1 MQVLMSRWQSASVV
15 FCLLNAPHTQLW
27 IALRCREIM
36 RNSPTALRLLKSAM
50 NAVEDGQSGLQQ
62 LGGDATMLFYN
73 SEEGNE
79 VQFLPVMSFPG
90 IQMLI
95 MAINHQDIHSD
106 ADWWQIGVHTDICVT
121 TAYLFVVSCSAMGLV
136 RKTSEHS
143 VLCLCVPV
151 NLLCVY

>member
-1 MQVLMSRWQSASVV
+1 
-15 FCLLNAPHTQLW
+15 
-27 IALRCREIM
+27 M

-79 VQFLPVMSFPG
+79 VQFLPVKSTPG

-95 MAINHQDIHSD
+95 IALNHRDIHFDAVQSD
-106 ADWWQIGVHTDICVT
+106 NEVCTPTSVLHN
-121 TAYLFVVSCSAMGLV
+121 VSLCSVLLHSGSPMGSMTK
-136 RKTSEHS
+136 RKASEHS
-143 VLCLCVPV
+143 VFCLSVHV
-151 NLLCVY
+151 NLWCIH

>member
-1 MQVLMSRWQSASVV
+1 MSNSKSR
-15 FCLLNAPHTQLW
+15 LW

-79 VQFLPVMSFPG
+79 VQFLPDMSLPG
-90 IQMLI
+90 SFYCLHNYN
-95 MAINHQDIHSD
+95 NHQNGHCD
-106 ADWWQIGVHTDICVT
+106 ADWWQVACTLT
-121 TAYLFVVSCSAMGLV
+121 T
-136 RKTSEHS
+136 
-143 VLCLCVPV
+143 VLPRHIS
-151 NLLCVY
+151 LLRLAARWQPNGTCGNDF

>member
-1 MQVLMSRWQSASVV
+1 MQVMVTRRQSASSE
-15 FCLLNAPHTQLW
+15 FYLLQQCNILSAECAMLESRLW
-27 IALRCREIM
+27 LALRCREIM

-79 VQFLPVMSFPG
+79 VQFLAVKSTPG

-95 MAINHQDIHSD
+95 IAQNHPDIQV
-106 ADWWQIGVHTDICVT
+106 AGW
-121 TAYLFVVSCSAMGLV
+121 
-136 RKTSEHS
+136 
-143 VLCLCVPV
+143 
-151 NLLCVY
+151 